1 MSEELNDLEPESE
14 LDVLK
19 ERATALGI
27 KFSNNI
33 KVEILREKI
42 NAKLEDAA
50 VVKESQQSLNDLRK
64 KMIAEETKLIR
75 IRLQVMNPAK
85 RGWRG
90 EVITVVNNFIG
101 TVKKF
106 VPFDSRFY
114 QHGYHVPNCIYKV
127 LKERKYQ
134 SLSTYKDEKGREVPQ
149 KDLVPEFSIEVL
161 PQLTPA
167 ELKQLAKEQ
176 QAGNRID

>member
-1 MSEELNDLEPESE
+1 MNEELNDLEPESE

-19 ERATALGI
+19 QRADSLGI
-27 KFSNNI
+27 KYSNNI
-33 KVEILREKI
+33 KVETLREKI

-50 VVKESQQSLNDLRK
+50 VVKESQQSINDLRK
-64 KMIAEETKLIR
+64 KLIAEETKLIR

-90 EVITVVNNFIG
+90 EIITVCNNFIG
-101 TVKKF
+101 TVRKF
-106 VPFDSRFY
+106 VPFDARFY
-114 QHGYHVPNCIYKV
+114 KNGYHVPNCIYKM

-134 SLSTYKDEKGREVPQ
+134 AINTYKDDKGRDAYSTEY
-149 KDLVPEFSIEVL
+149 VPEFSIEVL
-161 PQLTPA
+161 PQLTEK
-167 ELKQLAKEQ
+167 ELKELAKEQ